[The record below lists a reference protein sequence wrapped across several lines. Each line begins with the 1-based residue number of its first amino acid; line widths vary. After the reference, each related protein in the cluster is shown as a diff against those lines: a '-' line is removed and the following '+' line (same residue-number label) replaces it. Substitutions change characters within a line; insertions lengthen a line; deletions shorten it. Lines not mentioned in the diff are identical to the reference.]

1 MLPKEE
7 KKTFDCDICG
17 VKKTSK
23 QYLKE
28 HVNEIHLK
36 MFSYKCKC
44 VEKGFYKHSKLVIHN
59 KTCLAKIVVTTTAG
73 LFSYD
78 EQGNPTI

>member
-7 KKTFDCDICG
+7 RKTFDCDICG

-23 QYLKE
+23 HYLKE
-28 HVNEIHLK
+28 HVNKIHLK
-36 MFSYKCKC
+36 IFSYKCKVC
-44 VEKGFYKHSKLVIHN
+44 GEGFYKHSKLVIHN

-78 EQGNPTI
+78 EQGNPTM

>member
-1 MLPKEE
+1 MLHKEE
-7 KKTFDCDICG
+7 RKTFDCDICG

-36 MFSYKCKC
+36 IFSYKCTVC
-44 VEKGFYKHSKLVIHN
+44 GEGFYKHSKLVIQN

-73 LFSYD
+73 LFGYD